1 MNKKRMP
8 VAAGILDIISGA
20 LQLGVSLSA
29 IGLIISSGWSIA
41 GINLLSLIYTLPLLG
56 TGVVAI
62 LGGIYIIQ
70 RRKWNLAF
78 WGALAAFIP
87 LGSLVTFYSLMLNQP
102 AWALI
107 SLLGIAAITLTVL
120 SKKEFS

>member
-1 MNKKRMP
+1 MNKTWIP

-29 IGLIISSGWSIA
+29 IGLIIFRGWSIA
-41 GINLLSLIYTLPLLG
+41 GINPFSLIFTLPWLG

-70 RRKWNLAF
+70 RKKWNLAF
-78 WGALAAFIP
+78 FGSLAAFIP
-87 LGSLVTFYSLMLNQP
+87 LGVLVTFYSFALNQP
-102 AWALI
+102 AWAAV
-107 SLLGIAAITLTVL
+107 LLVGIAAIVLTVL
-120 SKKEFS
+120 SRNEFR